1 MKKLLFLS
9 LLLFISLN
17 IKAQRAETLIL
28 DKGVK
33 MHKEIDEIYRKFT
46 VAYKNLD
53 VDLVANLYT
62 ENANYLASGNL
73 ILDGRAKIRENFAE
87 FFENVKKDGN
97 TMEISFRILQ
107 REVDKNLGY
116 DVGIY
121 TLKTF
126 KTGKENG
133 AGKGKFVVITKKIGK
148 NWCFQY
154 DSYSGLPS
162 EKKD

>member
-1 MKKLLFLS
+1 MRIFSILFCCAKLATKGEFMKKLLFLS

-53 VDLVANLYT
+53 VDLVANLYA

-87 FFENVKKDGN
+87 FFENVKK
-97 TMEISFRILQ
+97 EL
-107 REVDKNLGY
+107 
-116 DVGIY
+116 
-121 TLKTF
+121 
-126 KTGKENG
+126 
-133 AGKGKFVVITKKIGK
+133 
-148 NWCFQY
+148 
-154 DSYSGLPS
+154 
-162 EKKD
+162 